1 MQNKLSPLT
10 LFSPGKLKVLLSLG
24 FKGYLADK
32 GWFDAF
38 KTKSAID
45 ENGSPIPWVTYSFID
60 FIKDRITKQHDIFE
74 FGSGNSTIFYAKLA
88 GSVYSVEHDKDW
100 FDRSS
105 KINLPNVKMIQC
117 DLVTGGDYCQSA
129 GSTGKKFHV
138 IIVDGRDRVNCC
150 KQAIHALTDDG
161 IVVLD
166 DSERAEYGEAHSFFK
181 SQGFKYL
188 PFSGMAPGVIISKY
202 TSIFYKPNNCLGI

>member
-1 MQNKLSPLT
+1 MENKLSRLSLLQPA
-10 LFSPGKLKVLLSLG
+10 KLKVLLSLG

-32 GWFDAF
+32 GWFDAH

-45 ENGSPIPWVTYSFID
+45 ENGNAIPWVTYSFID
-60 FIKDRITKQHDIFE
+60 FIKDRITKEHNIFE

-100 FDRSS
+100 FERSS

-117 DLVTGGDYCQSA
+117 DLVPGGAYCKSA
-129 GSTGKKFHV
+129 APTGKKFHV

-150 KQAIHALTDDG
+150 KQAVESLAENGVI
-161 IVVLD
+161 VLD
-166 DSERAEYGEAHSFFK
+166 DSERAEYAEAHVYLK
-181 SQGFKYL
+181 AKGFKYL

-202 TSIFYKPNNCLGI
+202 TSIFYKPDNCLDI

>member
-1 MQNKLSPLT
+1 MKSKLSKST
-10 LFSPGKLKVLLSLG
+10 LLEPGKLKVLLSLG

-32 GWFDAF
+32 GWFGAF

-45 ENGSPIPWVTYSFID
+45 ENGNAIPWVTYSFID
-60 FIKDRITKQHDIFE
+60 FIKDRITKAHDIFE

-100 FDRSS
+100 FDKSS
-105 KINLPNVKMIQC
+105 KIDLPNVNMIQC
-117 DLVTGGDYCQSA
+117 DLEPGGDYCKSA
-129 GSTGKKFHV
+129 APTGKKFHV

-150 KQAIHALTDDG
+150 KQAIASLTEDG
-161 IVVLD
+161 VVVLD
-166 DSERAEYGEAHSFFK
+166 DSERAEYAEAHAFFK
-181 SQGFKYL
+181 GNGFKYL

-202 TSIFYKPNNCLGI
+202 TSIFYKSNNCLGI

>member
-1 MQNKLSPLT
+1 VENKLSRLSLLQPA
-10 LFSPGKLKVLLSLG
+10 KLKVLLSLG

-32 GWFDAF
+32 GWFDAH

-45 ENGSPIPWVTYSFID
+45 ENGNAIPWVTYSFID
-60 FIKDRITKQHDIFE
+60 FIKDRITKEHNIFE

-100 FDRSS
+100 FERSS

-117 DLVTGGDYCQSA
+117 DLVPGGAYCKSA
-129 GSTGKKFHV
+129 APTGKKFHV

-150 KQAIHALTDDG
+150 KQAVESLAENGVI
-161 IVVLD
+161 VLD
-166 DSERAEYGEAHSFFK
+166 DSERAEYAEAHVFLK
-181 SQGFKYL
+181 AKGFKYL

-202 TSIFYKPNNCLGI
+202 TSIFYKPDNCLDI